1 MDHTH
6 TLPFLSIIPYKF
18 KMFLLDNTFLIPIFL
33 FISIYCILSKLS
45 DMTKSK
51 SARNHKED
59 CRLHDDEYIQDHQEG
74 HESYSKRIFRDPKS
88 GRKFSDR
95 F

>member
-45 DMTKSK
+45 DIANRRSDSTSK
-51 SARNHKED
+51 E
-59 CRLHDDEYIQDHQEG
+59 HQEPR
-74 HESYSKRIFRDPKS
+74 SKQNSEQNYKQDYKKDYYKDYKKQIFREPENK
-88 GRKFSDR
+88 
-95 F
+95 

>member
-45 DMTKSK
+45 DMTNRKSN
-51 SARNHKED
+51 S
-59 CRLHDDEYIQDHQEG
+59 HQEEYQEPKQDYKKDYYKDYKKEIFKKP
-74 HESYSKRIFRDPKS
+74 ESK
-88 GRKFSDR
+88 
-95 F
+95 